1 MDIYN
6 KLEEIITLIKATTL
20 SDYIA
25 CISLVISIIALIA
38 NIITNKKNH
47 KQYIESLKP
56 LLSFDFFEINGV
68 LLLSI
73 KNTGQTEAKNI
84 RIEISELRDNG
95 KYNKLHLDNLF
106 KTEFMLYPTEEV
118 QGMVGFS
125 GESIEENVFPTID
138 VKVSY
143 LNGND
148 NKDVKYSRT
157 ISFKKIIYGRNPLSR
172 IEDSIE
178 SISYSNNRLA
188 NYIEGRTLFTFDKL
202 NVFPN
207 NSLYKDI
214 KDAINN
220 VEREKEDN
228 NPTKESNNEKNTETT
243 KS

>member
-1 MDIYN
+1 
-6 KLEEIITLIKATTL
+6 
-20 SDYIA
+20 
-25 CISLVISIIALIA
+25 
-38 NIITNKKNH
+38 
-47 KQYIESLKP
+47 
-56 LLSFDFFEINGV
+56 
-68 LLLSI
+68 
-73 KNTGQTEAKNI
+73 
-84 RIEISELRDNG
+84 
-95 KYNKLHLDNLF
+95 
-106 KTEFMLYPTEEV
+106 MLYPTEEV

-125 GESIEENVFPTID
+125 GASIEEKVFPTID

-228 NPTKESNNEKNTETT
+228 NSTKKSNNEKNTETS